1 MKEFKDKVAVVTGAA
16 SGIGWGIAEHC
27 AEEGMKVVL
36 ADVDEPTLKEAGNT
50 LKNRGTDVVTVLT
63 DVSRFSDVENLAQKT
78 LDAFGCVHLLFN
90 NAGVHSQD
98 PIWESSLKDWE
109 WTIGVNLW
117 GVIHGIKAFVPI
129 MIKQQTECHIVNSA
143 SLSGLIA
150 GALEGAYRVTK
161 HGVVSLSE
169 TLYIELKLARMKIGV
184 SVLCPGFVRTRI
196 LENAQIRP
204 EEFKSPP
211 DQCEMTPEK
220 QVSAKMINEYYQN
233 GIQSGMPPG
242 ECAALVF
249 EAIRGDRFYII
260 THPIE
265 SCRQIQQRMENI
277 IQDRNPTVPELPPDM
292 YKYSRFLK

>member
-1 MKEFKDKVAVVTGAA
+1 VKEFKGKVAVITGAA
-16 SGIGWGIAEHC
+16 SGIGRGIAERC
-27 AEEGMKVVL
+27 AREGMKVVL
-36 ADVDEPTLKEAGNT
+36 ADIEEPTLKEAEKM

-63 DVSRFSDVENLAQKT
+63 DVSRFNDVENLAQKT

-90 NAGVHSQD
+90 NAGVHSQNT
-98 PIWESSLKDWE
+98 IWESSLKDWE

-150 GALEGAYRVTK
+150 GALEGTYRVTK

-169 TLYIELKLARMKIGV
+169 TLYIELRLAGMKIGV

-196 LENAQIRP
+196 LENAQNRP
-204 EEFKSPP
+204 EELKNPP
-211 DQCEMTPEK
+211 VQREMTPEE

-233 GIQSGMPPG
+233 GIQSGMPPR
-242 ECAALVF
+242 ECAGLVF
-249 EAIRGDRFYII
+249 EAICEDRFYII
-260 THPIE
+260 THPAE
-265 SCRQIQQRMENI
+265 SYRQVQRRMENI
-277 IQDRNPTVPELPPDM
+277 IHGRNPTVPELPPDM
-292 YKYSRFLK
+292 FNIAAS

>member
-1 MKEFKDKVAVVTGAA
+1 MKEFKGKVAVVTGAA
-16 SGIGWGIAEHC
+16 SGIGWALAEHC
-27 AEEGMKVVL
+27 AKEGMKVVL
-36 ADVDEPTLKEAGNT
+36 ADVDEPALREAENT

-63 DVSRFSDVENLAQKT
+63 DVSRFNDVENLAQKT

-90 NAGVHSQD
+90 NAGVHSQNT
-98 PIWESSLKDWE
+98 IWENSLKDWE

-169 TLYIELKLARMKIGV
+169 TLYIELKLAGTKIGV

-204 EEFKSPP
+204 EAFRIPP
-211 DQCEMTPEK
+211 VQREMTPEK
-220 QVSAKMINEYYQN
+220 QASAKMIDEFYRN

-249 EAIRGDRFYII
+249 EAIRNDRFYII
-260 THPIE
+260 THPVE
-265 SCRQIQQRMENI
+265 SYRQIQQRMENI
-277 IQDRNPTVPELPPDM
+277 IQGCNPAVPDLPPDM
-292 YKYSRFLK
+292 YKFNRLFE